1 MLRLC
6 LFWFRIIA
14 MQTQPLKH
22 TGYVIFDSWIV
33 AFKHGNKWSIPN
45 TLCVN
50 FASFSYRIYFDSW
63 FFCVVSMWNCHM
75 HCVSCPNQ
83 FDCSW
88 CAPESCTDQNAN
100 ILHAEKFHGKMKGFM
115 YIVHIDAICRCRR
128 GRRHSL
134 KWLPCCLWINTT
146 SPHMIA
152 LSKSHRLQQCCTPKP
167 KHFQLV
173 CKHF

>member
-1 MLRLC
+1 MRCALLFTICKHWRNIAGQATMLRLC
-6 LFWFRIIA
+6 LFRFRIIA
-14 MQTQPLKH
+14 MQTQQPLKH

-115 YIVHIDAICRCRR
+115 YIVHRTYWCR
-128 GRRHSL
+128 
-134 KWLPCCLWINTT
+134 LP
-146 SPHMIA
+146 
-152 LSKSHRLQQCCTPKP
+152 LSSWSSSFT
-167 KHFQLV
+167 
-173 CKHF
+173 